1 MTFDPP
7 LLHPNS
13 QLVSLLQFKV
23 MAHAMQSI
31 PMALFAFQFCILREM
46 ILCSTS
52 LRLKGGLPY
61 KE

>member
-13 QLVSLLQFKV
+13 QLVFLLQFKV
-23 MAHAMQSI
+23 AHAMQSI

-52 LRLKGGLPY
+52 LRPKGGLPY